1 MRVVRSSPHR
11 IYRELVDRIERD
23 CRVAEWRA
31 GDIDLWPIASQ
42 DLFLDI
48 FRASGADTAAPSQH
62 LAIRTASTLATPVTN
77 LWKSRRDLEHWL
89 PRPHRAD
96 AILVGD
102 GVSLDFIDGAWID
115 RVGEPIVAALE
126 KQGRSCFVMQAG
138 NLTRLP
144 WARATYPANHIVAR
158 AAVSTA
164 LTKEPEIDLPDHSA
178 VVRLL
183 NLAGVPALSLTR
195 ERLKRRAHVVAAQ
208 ATAFD
213 RLLERVQPRV
223 AFVVTYYAGLGHAF
237 ALACRRRGILCV
249 DVQHCPHDAPH
260 RAYSWRQL
268 PPEGYSTL
276 PALFWTW
283 SDEDSA
289 AVRRWN
295 AGPWH
300 RPITGGH
307 TQVDSLADSGE
318 RLWGEVRGEKAKY
331 EREILVALQPIGGR
345 SAIWDKLAAEIESA
359 PSSWRWW
366 IRRHPASAPAQEKEY
381 ARLLSLGGN
390 VVAGEGAQTPLPVLL
405 QHMDALVSLASGTA
419 AEAAMFGVP
428 AFFLDDEARDTFPGL
443 LAHGH
448 ATMVDVQTLKSAIA
462 GVPKDRVRPSIAGL
476 PIEHTLAEIDRIAAD
491 YSGLCREPR
500 TEEIDRGGGIIRE
513 RQPPCAA

>member
-1 MRVVRSSPHR
+1 
-11 IYRELVDRIERD
+11 
-23 CRVAEWRA
+23 
-31 GDIDLWPIASQ
+31 
-42 DLFLDI
+42 
-48 FRASGADTAAPSQH
+48 
-62 LAIRTASTLATPVTN
+62 
-77 LWKSRRDLEHWL
+77 
-89 PRPHRAD
+89 
-96 AILVGD
+96 
-102 GVSLDFIDGAWID
+102 
-115 RVGEPIVAALE
+115 
-126 KQGRSCFVMQAG
+126 
-138 NLTRLP
+138 
-144 WARATYPANHIVAR
+144 
-158 AAVSTA
+158 
-164 LTKEPEIDLPDHSA
+164 
-178 VVRLL
+178 
-183 NLAGVPALSLTR
+183 
-195 ERLKRRAHVVAAQ
+195 VAAQ

-289 AVRRWN
+289 AVWRWN

-307 TQVDSLADSGE
+307 TQVDLLADSSE

-345 SAIWDKLAAEIESA
+345 SGIWDKLAAEIESA

-443 LAHGH
+443 LAHRH

-476 PIEHTLAEIDRIAAD
+476 PIGHTLAEIDRIAAD